1 MDGYGAPMADIT
13 GDSRL
18 QSSTLEDVGAASHYR
33 EWLVSL
39 AFDHLGDDPVEIGSG
54 HGEYAAE
61 WLPRVR
67 TFTAT
72 DASPERVQVLRTRF
86 AEDPRV
92 SVRRL
97 LLPFGDSSTV
107 DARHSSALAYNVL
120 EHIPDDVG
128 ALRSMASLVR
138 PGGAVVVFVP
148 AFPMLMSDFDRAV
161 GHVRRYRR
169 AGLRSVFE
177 QAGLEVERLHHVNWA
192 GFFAWLLMMRLL
204 RGAPK
209 DGFALRLYDRCVV
222 PAVRLSERLVRPPYG
237 QSLLAI
243 GRVRRESV

>member
-1 MDGYGAPMADIT
+1 MADIT

-18 QSSTLEDVGAASHYR
+18 QSSTLEDVSAASHYR
-33 EWLVSL
+33 EWLASL
-39 AFDHLGDDPVEIGSG
+39 AFDHLGADPVEIGSG

-72 DASPERVQVLRTRF
+72 DASPERVAVLRERF
-86 AEDPRV
+86 AGDQRV
-92 SVRRL
+92 KVRRL
-97 LLPFGDSSTV
+97 LLPAGASTM
-107 DARHSSALAYNVL
+107 DGGYSSALAYNVL
-120 EHIPDDVG
+120 EHIPDDAG
-128 ALRSMASLVR
+128 ALRAMASMVR

-148 AFPMLMSDFDRAV
+148 AFPLLMSDFDRAV

-169 AGLRSVFE
+169 KGLRAVFE
-177 QAGLEVERLHHVNWA
+177 AAGLEVVRLHHVNWA

-204 RGAPK
+204 RGAPR
-209 DGFALRLYDRCVV
+209 DGFALRLYDRFVV

-243 GRVRRESV
+243 GRVPGGTV